1 MKAFLKNL
9 IIVCILAVL
18 FINSSFL
25 KVVSI
30 AINDVSKIIDKNK
43 INLAYEINIQKY
55 VNYSIEE
62 EKGTLVQLDLKSGI
76 EYLEE
81 IDYDRIT
88 STETSLRLPK
98 IENEYPESVEI
109 IELPTHETN
118 GSKIEKD
125 FKYQYDKENGNI
137 EIIVENNEEISDYN
151 QNIKESKDE
160 YTIICYYS
168 SNCYKE
174 EREERELSILG
185 NIKTNISNDIQ
196 IKKDVEENFFVTE
209 NISEIVSTN
218 IKTSEIYNGYIK
230 ANKENG
236 TNYNTE
242 FIENVEMNISKK
254 DISDEIFLNIEN
266 VFLDNKDNI
275 FEVDDIVYKSTKV
288 SKENLQNVLGEDG
301 YLQILN
307 INGDILA
314 DINKDT
320 EFEDNGIYEFIYDH
334 DIDKIIVKTSKPL
347 NVGTILLQNKREIK
361 SNVINTDIDKIY
373 YQNTIECIKQ
383 DVERKRIHNCLDYHI
398 IEIKEAVSKIDLSVD
413 TINWTNNI
421 QNDVIFKATLVTT
434 DNKNN
439 LFKNPS
445 IEIKLPKQVEK
456 VILQEASLLYA
467 NGLEIEKTGIV
478 EENDYKIIRVELN
491 GEQIE
496 YCKNSMTS
504 GTELLIPATIIIE
517 KESISEETSIE
528 YTYTNEI
535 GNINDYNVEGNE
547 NKQINVNI
555 KNVLNFQ
562 QNLSV
567 VNDENNKEN
576 NENNETESTNKLT
589 IDVKAQVGKDI
600 LKENDIVYQ
609 GEAISFSVKLK
620 NETEEVINNIKGIY
634 QLPDGLVYATR
645 NERFSNENLEGTISG
660 NKTNRLWNI
669 NKDISQCE
677 INRDFLA
684 PGEVYEV
691 VYDILVEEMTEETT
705 IENIFEFFV
714 EEQKVNE
721 QKMSFIYKSAKIR
734 VDAFNP
740 VDLNNGSGY
749 YYNYYLEVNNLTNET
764 LRDVTVKIF
773 IGKELEYL
781 AVTGYFDE
789 NDYDNETGTVT
800 VKYNEMEANK
810 ITSIKLLVEANKF
823 EDYKYDYDVELYAL
837 SYMNEETY
845 RSNLVVKEV
854 EVAKISII
862 QTSEQEGLTLKY
874 GDEIEYNFVVKNEGK
889 IPALI
894 KITDDLPEGLIP
906 VSAEYEYYD
915 WNEDKKEYEKRIE
928 NLDISQQVEAEGEQQ
943 EDFKIDIII
952 PEQKTMQIKIKC
964 EVDLLYEDKDVINVA
979 TIVGEDVFTRTS
991 NGIKNKLLHYN
1002 FEEIEDP
1009 EQPENPD
1016 NPDNPNKPDYPEEPD
1031 NPNNPDNPEEP
1042 DNPNNP
1048 DNPDNP
1054 DNPYNPDTPDKP
1066 DKPNVENK
1074 YNISGV
1080 IWIDENKN
1088 GQREEREELLS
1099 GIIVKLFDIETGAI
1113 VVDKDNNIKKVT
1125 TDKNGYYEFKDI
1137 KEGKYIVLFQ
1147 YDTDKYDI
1155 TTYQQKSVSET
1166 KNSDA
1171 IEKEVNIDGKI
1182 LNVGVTDTIILNK
1195 NYDNIDMGLTV
1206 EHKFDL
1212 KLDKYVSEVIV
1223 KNSKEEKIYEF
1234 NNSKLAK
1241 VEIPAKQINST
1252 EIDIKY
1258 KIVVT
1263 NEGNVSG
1270 FAKEIIDY
1278 IPEGLEYNALI
1289 NNIKWDKTN
1298 NGSIVTK
1305 ELADKRIEPGESREV
1320 TLVLTVKGKVARIIN
1335 SAEIGNTDNV
1345 YKLKDIDSTENNKN
1359 KAEDDYSEAEFI
1371 VSVKTGVVIN
1381 VIRIIGILIVL
1392 IVLVYLCISKKINKK
1407 MLVFVLFSTIICTI
1421 GTSTKAEVVLT
1432 TVSSGSYRGQP
1443 DYVIITVH
1451 DVGYIAIWAGNNPCW
1466 KYMNLAYGHDATA
1479 QNSRGSYLK
1488 DLYTCTSI
1496 SDHETCGDY
1505 KSDNP
1510 TNHLYR
1516 LNQSA
1521 SKIYY
1526 DFKSLVN
1533 GLGGGQYWQQKYN
1546 SSGYYPEDPDYDNRP
1561 LAIKMGFKEKDF
1573 EIPGTTVS
1581 TSKNE
1586 IDINTHEYVEDK
1598 VFIGPFYFTS
1608 SSSNS
1613 EYELDNYNTLVVRDN
1628 NGKTIN
1634 YEIYDGNNYSS
1645 NKITNKQISNLQ
1657 GKNFYLLVDDVL
1669 KGIQVTANIQYTI
1682 SKSVS
1687 KVYALHYDACGKSDP
1702 KFKDDT
1708 IREYYDL
1715 CAECNNETS
1724 HPQSY
1729 TKAKVE
1735 SRYETKTVSKQL
1747 KWVVDMPKGKIEVT
1761 KKDTDS
1767 NQMISGA
1774 TIRLDGI
1781 NVEYS
1786 KTVTMTSGTYLFENL
1801 IPGNYKV
1808 TEIGAPSGYDLNLQN
1823 ELGTTVVT
1831 ASVLNGRTTPVTI
1844 KNRKFT
1850 NIVIN
1855 KKVFQKE
1862 ATMDGVEF
1870 YIYVQTADGNGYLTR
1885 DNGKENGILKPSTL
1899 ISSKNNA
1906 TKFTTNSSGDIILNN
1921 MPMGTYRIEEVNLPD
1936 KYKPWYNMSGIITLD
1951 TNNGNYLE
1959 GFRVVVQDVIKRG
1972 HLILMK
1978 TDYDTK
1984 QKLDGAQ
1991 FNITNNLNPTDPRYI
2006 NMNVTIPD
2014 TRILRIDNLPIG
2026 NYVITETKA
2035 PSNYNLELQLIK
2047 KEVIVQ
2053 EDKTAIQESQQN
2065 PNSYPIT
2072 SVATGNG
2079 IVTVEYKNRL
2089 YGNLKIQ
2096 KIDKDTGKTS
2106 LEDLVLQN
2114 IDFVISYSL
2123 PGETTKRYMAELKEY
2138 DSGEKKYE
2146 IIPTTTGNVTGAKIF
2161 TTKGEDSAF
2170 EIDNLPQYYN
2180 YYIEEI
2186 KLPDEI
2192 AQYYDIREPYEVK
2205 LDNNY
2210 NGASTPV
2217 VTMRQVD
2224 NKQIRVD
2231 ITGYVWEDIGDGKE
2245 TVRDNLYINGSK
2257 DKKVQGLKVFLKKNG
2272 QVISE
2277 TITGAQGEYLFE
2289 AKGSNYEIVIEQLSQ
2304 YSVQFEYN
2312 GLKYEKV
2319 VKNLDSENGSKV
2331 MEMEQDRNGINEKF
2345 YNVQKDRTGLEVKLK
2360 YSKPILGTS
2369 ELIQNTGYT
2378 AQSLEGSVDPQN
2390 SALMVADTTT
2400 AGYQIKW
2407 NAGIRRVK
2415 DINLGI
2421 FERSQ
2426 PDLAIATDIEDIQLT
2441 INGSYSHTY
2450 EYKSRSPYMNNTGIP
2465 DKDINPGYDAVLDGF
2480 SVGVKRGNGTYNCS
2494 YTREIYDSYIAYTK
2508 ANKDRNDR
2516 LRVFVKYNIAIKNE
2530 SGSLISR
2537 ASLKNYADSRLNYS
2551 YSYYL
2556 DGNGNQVPVNWNL
2569 AGNGVWQSEEVKADI
2584 APSECIYVYLV
2595 YELNTDTIIEMAN
2608 LKDGETLKMDD
2619 NITEISSYSTW
2630 DKNGNR
2636 YGGIDKDSAPDNIQ
2650 KGNFDT
2656 YEDDTD
2662 VAPGLEFKRKDSKV
2676 ISGLVYEDYT
2686 NLGPELKTGEERK
2699 GNGIYDNGEKT
2710 LSNVDVQI
2718 IDCNGNNTTKLY
2730 NLDRAGNVI
2739 ITDAKYMTGNNG
2751 EFSFTGLV
2759 PGKYRVQYIYGRYN
2773 GSTQSKIDDSLEV
2786 TTESYKSTIVDANR
2800 FEELINNG
2808 YDKDYDPNDPN
2819 ELWYWYQK
2827 ADNFNYSSAV
2837 DDYSRREMINSNLST
2852 INYNTKT
2859 NYENKTD
2866 SPENHYMIANTGVM
2880 DFPIEDTRIQT
2891 TDINYIQGSREYK
2904 LKFGIAERPRQS
2916 IELNKEISHICITL
2930 ANGQILVDGDPRT
2943 QKMNYVQY
2951 LKRGALK
2958 IEVDTEIIQGAKIDI
2973 QYEISI
2979 KNNSELDYN
2988 HIKYYRYGSKDN
3000 DVLSKIVQINLDAIV
3015 DYADEKL
3022 SVTEYL
3028 EENTDRV
3035 TYNWELI
3042 TNIAKEKNKLVGIEI
3057 EDKVYNALNSSKRS
3071 NILVL
3076 KDNNSA
3082 IRPGQEEKVYLKASK
3097 LLTDTEDSDS
3107 FDNYAE
3113 ILQVSNPVGRFYGI
3127 VTNDLKWE
3135 YHTPGNFDVSKK
3147 TPSESD
3153 NNDYKRNDVYTSKVI
3168 IIPPTGIEKIVIYCS
3183 IVAVCLIVLAG
3194 GIVLIKK
3201 CVKRD

>member
-1 MKAFLKNL
+1 M
-9 IIVCILAVL
+9 
-18 FINSSFL
+18 
-25 KVVSI
+25 
-30 AINDVSKIIDKNK
+30 K
-43 INLAYEINIQKY
+43 IN
-55 VNYSIEE
+55 
-62 EKGTLVQLDLKSGI
+62 
-76 EYLEE
+76 
-81 IDYDRIT
+81 
-88 STETSLRLPK
+88 
-98 IENEYPESVEI
+98 
-109 IELPTHETN
+109 
-118 GSKIEKD
+118 
-125 FKYQYDKENGNI
+125 
-137 EIIVENNEEISDYN
+137 
-151 QNIKESKDE
+151 
-160 YTIICYYS
+160 
-168 SNCYKE
+168 
-174 EREERELSILG
+174 
-185 NIKTNISNDIQ
+185 
-196 IKKDVEENFFVTE
+196 
-209 NISEIVSTN
+209 
-218 IKTSEIYNGYIK
+218 
-230 ANKENG
+230 
-236 TNYNTE
+236 
-242 FIENVEMNISKK
+242 
-254 DISDEIFLNIEN
+254 
-266 VFLDNKDNI
+266 
-275 FEVDDIVYKSTKV
+275 
-288 SKENLQNVLGEDG
+288 
-301 YLQILN
+301 
-307 INGDILA
+307 
-314 DINKDT
+314 
-320 EFEDNGIYEFIYDH
+320 
-334 DIDKIIVKTSKPL
+334 
-347 NVGTILLQNKREIK
+347 
-361 SNVINTDIDKIY
+361 
-373 YQNTIECIKQ
+373 
-383 DVERKRIHNCLDYHI
+383 
-398 IEIKEAVSKIDLSVD
+398 
-413 TINWTNNI
+413 
-421 QNDVIFKATLVTT
+421 
-434 DNKNN
+434 
-439 LFKNPS
+439 
-445 IEIKLPKQVEK
+445 KL
-456 VILQEASLLYA
+456 
-467 NGLEIEKTGIV
+467 
-478 EENDYKIIRVELN
+478 
-491 GEQIE
+491 
-496 YCKNSMTS
+496 
-504 GTELLIPATIIIE
+504 
-517 KESISEETSIE
+517 
-528 YTYTNEI
+528 
-535 GNINDYNVEGNE
+535 
-547 NKQINVNI
+547 
-555 KNVLNFQ
+555 
-562 QNLSV
+562 NLSV

-1801 IPGNYKV
+1801 RPVPELSFAVRELKCTAGIMITASHNPPKYNGYKVYWDDGSQIIDPRDKDIISKVRDVKEYSEIKEISKEEAIEKGLFNVVGTEMDDKYINTLKSLILNPEIVREQGKSLKVVYTPLHGTGNTIVERLLKEIGIENVYVVPEQKYPDGNFPTVDYPNPEDKRSFELALELAKKVDADVVLATDPDADRLGIFAKDNKTDEYINYTGNMSALLIAEYRISQMYNKGILPEKGMMITTVVSSKLTRAIAKEYNLKLYEVLTGFKNIGAVVKKEEEQENGYKYVFGFEESYGCLIGDYARDKDGISAVMALCEAACYYKSKNQTLWDQMNSIYEKYGYYKEDQVSIVLEGSKGAEKIKEMMTNMRNTPVERIGNYKV
-1808 TEIGAPSGYDLNLQN
+1808 LGFMDIDRDYVKNMVTGEEAITGLPKSNVLCYDLEDNSWCAVRPSG
-1823 ELGTTVVT
+1823 
-1831 ASVLNGRTTPVTI
+1831 
-1844 KNRKFT
+1844 
-1850 NIVIN
+1850 
-1855 KKVFQKE
+1855 
-1862 ATMDGVEF
+1862 
-1870 YIYVQTADGNGYLTR
+1870 
-1885 DNGKENGILKPSTL
+1885 
-1899 ISSKNNA
+1899 
-1906 TKFTTNSSGDIILNN
+1906 
-1921 MPMGTYRIEEVNLPD
+1921 
-1936 KYKPWYNMSGIITLD
+1936 
-1951 TNNGNYLE
+1951 
-1959 GFRVVVQDVIKRG
+1959 
-1972 HLILMK
+1972 
-1978 TDYDTK
+1978 
-1984 QKLDGAQ
+1984 
-1991 FNITNNLNPTDPRYI
+1991 
-2006 NMNVTIPD
+2006 
-2014 TRILRIDNLPIG
+2014 
-2026 NYVITETKA
+2026 TEPK
-2035 PSNYNLELQLIK
+2035 
-2047 KEVIVQ
+2047 
-2053 EDKTAIQESQQN
+2053 
-2065 PNSYPIT
+2065 
-2072 SVATGNG
+2072 
-2079 IVTVEYKNRL
+2079 
-2089 YGNLKIQ
+2089 
-2096 KIDKDTGKTS
+2096 
-2106 LEDLVLQN
+2106 
-2114 IDFVISYSL
+2114 
-2123 PGETTKRYMAELKEY
+2123 
-2138 DSGEKKYE
+2138 
-2146 IIPTTTGNVTGAKIF
+2146 
-2161 TTKGEDSAF
+2161 
-2170 EIDNLPQYYN
+2170 
-2180 YYIEEI
+2180 I
-2186 KLPDEI
+2186 KL
-2192 AQYYDIREPYEVK
+2192 YM
-2205 LDNNY
+2205 
-2210 NGASTPV
+2210 G
-2217 VTMRQVD
+2217 
-2224 NKQIRVD
+2224 
-2231 ITGYVWEDIGDGKE
+2231 
-2245 TVRDNLYINGSK
+2245 VR
-2257 DKKVQGLKVFLKKNG
+2257 
-2272 QVISE
+2272 
-2277 TITGAQGEYLFE
+2277 
-2289 AKGSNYEIVIEQLSQ
+2289 
-2304 YSVQFEYN
+2304 
-2312 GLKYEKV
+2312 
-2319 VKNLDSENGSKV
+2319 
-2331 MEMEQDRNGINEKF
+2331 
-2345 YNVQKDRTGLEVKLK
+2345 
-2360 YSKPILGTS
+2360 GTS
-2369 ELIQNTGYT
+2369 ENDANIK
-2378 AQSLEGSVDPQN
+2378 LE
-2390 SALMVADTTT
+2390 
-2400 AGYQIKW
+2400 K
-2407 NAGIRRVK
+2407 
-2415 DINLGI
+2415 
-2421 FERSQ
+2421 
-2426 PDLAIATDIEDIQLT
+2426 
-2441 INGSYSHTY
+2441 
-2450 EYKSRSPYMNNTGIP
+2450 
-2465 DKDINPGYDAVLDGF
+2465 
-2480 SVGVKRGNGTYNCS
+2480 
-2494 YTREIYDSYIAYTK
+2494 
-2508 ANKDRNDR
+2508 
-2516 LRVFVKYNIAIKNE
+2516 
-2530 SGSLISR
+2530 
-2537 ASLKNYADSRLNYS
+2537 
-2551 YSYYL
+2551 
-2556 DGNGNQVPVNWNL
+2556 
-2569 AGNGVWQSEEVKADI
+2569 
-2584 APSECIYVYLV
+2584 
-2595 YELNTDTIIEMAN
+2595 
-2608 LKDGETLKMDD
+2608 LKDAMV
-2619 NITEISSYSTW
+2619 SS
-2630 DKNGNR
+2630 
-2636 YGGIDKDSAPDNIQ
+2636 
-2650 KGNFDT
+2650 
-2656 YEDDTD
+2656 
-2662 VAPGLEFKRKDSKV
+2662 
-2676 ISGLVYEDYT
+2676 
-2686 NLGPELKTGEERK
+2686 
-2699 GNGIYDNGEKT
+2699 
-2710 LSNVDVQI
+2710 
-2718 IDCNGNNTTKLY
+2718 
-2730 NLDRAGNVI
+2730 
-2739 ITDAKYMTGNNG
+2739 
-2751 EFSFTGLV
+2751 
-2759 PGKYRVQYIYGRYN
+2759 
-2773 GSTQSKIDDSLEV
+2773 
-2786 TTESYKSTIVDANR
+2786 
-2800 FEELINNG
+2800 
-2808 YDKDYDPNDPN
+2808 
-2819 ELWYWYQK
+2819 
-2827 ADNFNYSSAV
+2827 
-2837 DDYSRREMINSNLST
+2837 
-2852 INYNTKT
+2852 
-2859 NYENKTD
+2859 
-2866 SPENHYMIANTGVM
+2866 
-2880 DFPIEDTRIQT
+2880 
-2891 TDINYIQGSREYK
+2891 
-2904 LKFGIAERPRQS
+2904 
-2916 IELNKEISHICITL
+2916 
-2930 ANGQILVDGDPRT
+2930 
-2943 QKMNYVQY
+2943 
-2951 LKRGALK
+2951 
-2958 IEVDTEIIQGAKIDI
+2958 
-2973 QYEISI
+2973 
-2979 KNNSELDYN
+2979 
-2988 HIKYYRYGSKDN
+2988 
-3000 DVLSKIVQINLDAIV
+3000 
-3015 DYADEKL
+3015 
-3022 SVTEYL
+3022 
-3028 EENTDRV
+3028 
-3035 TYNWELI
+3035 
-3042 TNIAKEKNKLVGIEI
+3042 
-3057 EDKVYNALNSSKRS
+3057 
-3071 NILVL
+3071 
-3076 KDNNSA
+3076 
-3082 IRPGQEEKVYLKASK
+3082 
-3097 LLTDTEDSDS
+3097 
-3107 FDNYAE
+3107 
-3113 ILQVSNPVGRFYGI
+3113 
-3127 VTNDLKWE
+3127 
-3135 YHTPGNFDVSKK
+3135 
-3147 TPSESD
+3147 
-3153 NNDYKRNDVYTSKVI
+3153 
-3168 IIPPTGIEKIVIYCS
+3168 
-3183 IVAVCLIVLAG
+3183 
-3194 GIVLIKK
+3194 
-3201 CVKRD
+3201 VK